1 MKFSLMENVRPWK
14 VSNFNYLCGKP
25 VDGKSVFRGTVGLG
39 AVVAT
44 CAGVDANTTEPP
56 SEPCKIRKN
65 IKKIRNQC
73 SYIQCQIIL
82 FLID

>member
-1 MKFSLMENVRPWK
+1 MPFASFLTALT
-14 VSNFNYLCGKP
+14 YLCGKP

-56 SEPCKIRKN
+56 SEPYNSK
-65 IKKIRNQC
+65 
-73 SYIQCQIIL
+73 
-82 FLID
+82 